1 MSRYNG
7 TTREVKAARQLE
19 VSRLRV
25 KGMSIREIQAELATA
40 GEVNPLTDDAWSI
53 GIIQRDCKEL
63 EKAWQA
69 AASAEIAD
77 YKARQLAEIGEAK
90 RVAWEMKDVNQVRQ
104 LIKLEMELLG
114 TEAPK
119 RQEVRATV
127 TATNEYDGMS
137 DDDLRRELEA
147 VGRRYAAV
155 GKDDTGSPEDEGL
168 DAGADSP
175 GESAGNIDA

>member
-1 MSRYNG
+1 MGRNNG
-7 TTREVKAARQLE
+7 TSREVKAARQLE

-25 KGMSIREIQAELATA
+25 KGLSIREIQGAMATD
-40 GEVNPLTDDAWSI
+40 GQVNPLTADAWSI

-63 EKAWQA
+63 EKAWKA

-90 RVAWEMKDVNQVRQ
+90 RVAWETKDVNQVRQ

-127 TATNEYDGMS
+127 TATNEYDGMT

-155 GKDDTGSPEDEGL
+155 GADDKRGPEDERL

-175 GESAGNIDA
+175 SESAGDIDA